1 MEFFAVFI
9 LLYCSLVQIIRAFF
23 IIEEQEKIERI
34 FREILIEQD
43 TTSRRLAR
51 MEKKIDKRNKNNE

>member
-51 MEKKIDKRNKNNE
+51 MEKKIDKRNKNNG

>member
-9 LLYCSLVQIIRAFF
+9 LLYCSLGQIIRAFF

-34 FREILIEQD
+34 FREILIAQD

>member
-9 LLYCSLVQIIRAFF
+9 LLYYSLVQIIRAFF

-51 MEKKIDKRNKNNE
+51 MEKKIGKRNKNNG